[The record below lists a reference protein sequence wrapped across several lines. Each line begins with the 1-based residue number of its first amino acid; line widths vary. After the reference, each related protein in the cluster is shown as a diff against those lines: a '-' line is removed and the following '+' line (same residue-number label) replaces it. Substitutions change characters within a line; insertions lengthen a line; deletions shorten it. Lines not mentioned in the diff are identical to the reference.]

1 MMRVYFYAHAIEN
14 FFFFEIRPHTSWK
27 ILKTTKC
34 DLEFEIF
41 VKFLY
46 KSPKVD
52 NAYFEK
58 NLLDIYIELC

>member
-1 MMRVYFYAHAIEN
+1 MRVYFYAHAN
-14 FFFFEIRPHTSWK
+14 GNSFLLEIRPHTSWK

-46 KSPKVD
+46 KSPDVD